1 MSLIIGGITIPGLAG
16 FSLKQTYQ
24 PILART
30 LKRSKN
36 GTLTIQSR
44 YRKLQSRISG
54 SGWLPDGLDA
64 IDTDAPQAVS
74 CIHGLSIAAASNVI
88 TIPRPFRTDSG
99 FTVQGVAIVNDQSV
113 VTSVAL
119 AGSVATLTPVAGASQ
134 YHILYYPVLTCAISI
149 NRQFDEDTQTWSFDI
164 EAIEA

>member
-1 MSLIIGGITIPGLAG
+1 MSLKIGSLTISAEAG

-44 YRKLQSRISG
+44 YRKLQSRVSG

-64 IDTDAPQAVS
+64 IDTDALQAVS
-74 CIHGLSIAAASNVI
+74 CIQALSVAAASNVI
-88 TIPRPFRTDSG
+88 TIPRAVRTDAG

-113 VTSVAL
+113 VTSVVL
-119 AGSVATLTPVAGASQ
+119 AGNVATLGVVAGASQ
-134 YHILYYPVLTCAISI
+134 YQILYYPVITGAISI
-149 NRQFDEDTQTWSFDI
+149 SRQFDEDSQTWNFDLELI
-164 EAIEA
+164 EA

>member
-1 MSLIIGGITIPGLAG
+1 MSLKIGSLTISAEAG

-64 IDTDAPQAVS
+64 IDTDALQAVS
-74 CIHGLSIAAASNVI
+74 CIQALSVASASNVI
-88 TIPRPFRTDSG
+88 TIPRPFRTDTG
-99 FTVQGVAIVNDQSV
+99 FTVQGVAIVSDQSV
-113 VTSVAL
+113 VTSVSM

-134 YHILYYPVLTCAISI
+134 YHSVYYPVLTCALSI
-149 NRQFDEDTQTWSFDI
+149 NRQFDEDAQTWSWDI